1 MIEGDNFHSL
11 SVLNYTHIDSVD
23 IIYIDPPYNR
33 GKNDFIYNDK
43 FVNAEDGYRHSK
55 WLNFMQKRLKLART
69 LLKEDGLIFIS
80 IDDYE
85 FAQLKMLCD
94 KIFGEEQVNWNK
106 FINFWARHFD
116 KHSVD
121 NILTLYSYNPSGT
134 VFYTFN
140 EWNSE
145 KIDRRIKPRSKGI
158 PILNLDYKYYVF
170 DIRQTYGKEYK
181 EWKYYHIID
190 NEILE
195 FYKDKY
201 KISFANTNV
210 RDDIYNVF
218 HQIIGNKIK
227 DNYIDLKDNEVEF
240 IVDTMTSLFLSKNTF
255 SLNHLK
261 NNYNNI

>member
-121 NILTLYSYNPSGT
+121 NILN
-134 VFYTFN
+134 
-140 EWNSE
+140 
-145 KIDRRIKPRSKGI
+145 
-158 PILNLDYKYYVF
+158 
-170 DIRQTYGKEYK
+170 
-181 EWKYYHIID
+181 
-190 NEILE
+190 
-195 FYKDKY
+195 
-201 KISFANTNV
+201 
-210 RDDIYNVF
+210 
-218 HQIIGNKIK
+218 
-227 DNYIDLKDNEVEF
+227 F
-240 IVDTMTSLFLSKNTF
+240 IF
-255 SLNHLK
+255 
-261 NNYNNI
+261 I